1 MGEGERERG
10 RGGGE
15 RERGREMV
23 IWTRG
28 DFIKCLNPSF
38 ETNIFSDTDCLM

>member
-10 RGGGE
+10 RGGE